1 MQSKSKRVVPR
12 KRFIIFVPLQGAKII
27 NLFLFYGTINDKEGI
42 VLENKIKEVKKEIVS
57 KSNLVKDLKDIEK
70 LRIEY
75 LGRKGAVTLLLRKLG
90 TLSAEERPKIGQL
103 LNQTKIE
110 IEELLKTKEV
120 EIEELEKEK
129 RLQGEGID
137 ITLPGRKLARG
148 TTHPINLVLKEVEEI
163 FLSLGFKIEEGPEV
177 ELDYYSFEAL
187 NIPKDHPARDDQDS
201 FFINKEILLRP
212 HTSPVEIRVMEK
224 QQPPIRMIAIGRC
237 YRRDA
242 ADSTHSPMFHQIE
255 GLAVDKDITF
265 GDLKGVLT
273 VFVHRI
279 FGKDRKVR
287 FRPGY
292 FPFTEPSAEVDVSCL
307 LCQGKGC
314 RACGYS
320 GWLEIMG
327 AGETD
332 PAVFKMVGYDPEKY
346 SGFAFGM
353 GAERIAMLKY
363 GINDIRLFFEN
374 DLRFLKQF

>member
-1 MQSKSKRVVPR
+1 LEK
-12 KRFIIFVPLQGAKII
+12 KIH
-27 NLFLFYGTINDKEGI
+27 
-42 VLENKIKEVKKEIVS
+42 KIKEEFIS
-57 KSNLVKDLKDIEK
+57 KLKIANSIKDIEK

-75 LGRKGAVTLLLRKLG
+75 LGRKGALTLLLRMLG
-90 TLSAEERPKIGQL
+90 TLSSEERPKIGQL
-103 LNQTKIE
+103 LNQAKRE
-110 IEELLKTKEV
+110 IEELLKTRIK
-120 EIEELEKEK
+120 EIEGTERDK
-129 RLQGEGID
+129 RLHEEIID
-137 ITLPGRKLARG
+137 ITLPGRSLDRG
-148 TTHPINLVLKEVEEI
+148 NLHPITLVLKEIEEI
-163 FLSLGFKIEEGPEV
+163 FFSLGFKLEEGPEV
-177 ELDYYSFEAL
+177 ELDYYNFEAL

-201 FFINKEILLRP
+201 FYINREILLRT

-224 QQPPIRMIAIGRC
+224 QQPPVRMIAIGKC

-242 ADSTHSPMFHQIE
+242 IDSTHSPMFHQIE
-255 GLAVDKDITF
+255 GLAVDEDITF

-273 VFVHRI
+273 VFVQRM
-279 FGKDRKVR
+279 FGEDRKVR

-314 RACGYS
+314 RACGYT

-327 AGETD
+327 SGMTD
-332 PAVFKMVGYDPEKY
+332 PAVFKMVGYDSEKY

>member
-1 MQSKSKRVVPR
+1 
-12 KRFIIFVPLQGAKII
+12 LE
-27 NLFLFYGTINDKEGI
+27 KEI
-42 VLENKIKEVKKEIVS
+42 KKIKEEIIF
-57 KSNLVKDLKDIEK
+57 KSNSVSNLKDIEK
-70 LRIEY
+70 IKVEY
-75 LGRKGAVTLLLRKLG
+75 LGRKGPVTLLLRRLG
-90 TLSAEERPKIGQL
+90 ELSTQERPKIGQL
-103 LNQTKIE
+103 LNQTKRE
-110 IEELLKTKEV
+110 MEELLKIKTI
-120 EIEELEKEK
+120 EIEKLEKNKKLKE
-129 RLQGEGID
+129 ESID
-137 ITLPGRKLARG
+137 VTLPGKKSDRG
-148 TTHPINLVLKEVEEI
+148 TIHPINLVLKKTEEI
-163 FLSLGFKIEEGPEV
+163 FLSIGFKIEEGPEV
-177 ELDYYSFEAL
+177 ELDYYNFEAL

-201 FFINKEILLRP
+201 FYLNREILLRT

-224 QQPPIRMIAIGRC
+224 QQPPVRIIATGKC

-273 VFVHRI
+273 VFVHRM
-279 FGKDRKVR
+279 FGEDRKVR

-307 LCQGKGC
+307 LCHGKGC

-327 AGETD
+327 AGMTD
-332 PAVFKMVGYDPEKY
+332 PAVFNMVGYDPEKY

-353 GAERIAMLKY
+353 GVERIAMLKY

>member
-1 MQSKSKRVVPR
+1 MEK
-12 KRFIIFVPLQGAKII
+12 KI
-27 NLFLFYGTINDKEGI
+27 K
-42 VLENKIKEVKKEIVS
+42 KIKEEIIF
-57 KSNLVKDLKDIEK
+57 KSNSVSNLKDIEK
-70 LRIEY
+70 IKVEY
-75 LGRKGAVTLLLRKLG
+75 LGRKGLVTLLLRRLG
-90 TLSAEERPKIGQL
+90 ELSTQERPKIGQL
-103 LNQTKIE
+103 LNQTKRE
-110 IEELLKTKEV
+110 IEELLKIKTI
-120 EIEELEKEK
+120 EIEKLEKNKKLKEK
-129 RLQGEGID
+129 SID
-137 ITLPGRKLARG
+137 VTLPGKKSDRG
-148 TTHPINLVLKEVEEI
+148 TIHPINLVLKKTEEI
-163 FLSLGFKIEEGPEV
+163 FLSMGFEIKEGPEV
-177 ELDYYSFEAL
+177 ELDYYNFEAL

-201 FFINKEILLRP
+201 FYLNREILLRT

-224 QQPPIRMIAIGRC
+224 QQPPVRIIATGKC

-242 ADSTHSPMFHQIE
+242 ADSTHSPMFHQVE

-273 VFVHRI
+273 VFVHRM
-279 FGKDRKVR
+279 FGEDRKVR

-307 LCQGKGC
+307 LCHGKGC

-327 AGETD
+327 AGMTD
-332 PAVFKMVGYDPEKY
+332 PAVFNMVGYDPEKY

>member
-1 MQSKSKRVVPR
+1 MES
-12 KRFIIFVPLQGAKII
+12 
-27 NLFLFYGTINDKEGI
+27 
-42 VLENKIKEVKKEIVS
+42 KIKEVKKEIVS

-70 LRIEY
+70 LRVEY
-75 LGRKGAVTLLLRKLG
+75 LGRKGIVTLLLRKLG
-90 TLSAEERPKIGQL
+90 TLSREERPKAGQL
-103 LNQTKIE
+103 LNQTKGE
-110 IEELLKTKEV
+110 IEKLLKIKEM
-120 EIEELEKEK
+120 EIEKLEKEK

-137 ITLPGRKLARG
+137 LTLPGRKLGRG
-148 TTHPINLVLKEVEEI
+148 TAHPINLILKEIEEI

-177 ELDYYSFEAL
+177 ELDYYNFEAL

-201 FFINKEILLRP
+201 FYINKEILLRT

-224 QQPPIRMIAIGRC
+224 QQPPIRMITTGRC

-242 ADSTHSPMFHQIE
+242 TDSTHSPMFHQIE

-265 GDLKGVLT
+265 GDLKGILT
-273 VFVHRI
+273 VFIHRM
-279 FGKDRKVR
+279 FGEDRKVR
-287 FRPGY
+287 FRPSY

-307 LCQGKGC
+307 LCHGKGC
-314 RACGYS
+314 RACGYT
-320 GWLEIMG
+320 GWLEIG
-327 AGETD
+327 GSGETD
-332 PAVFKMVGYDPEKY
+332 PAVFKRVGYDPEKY

>member
-1 MQSKSKRVVPR
+1 MEK
-12 KRFIIFVPLQGAKII
+12 KI
-27 NLFLFYGTINDKEGI
+27 K
-42 VLENKIKEVKKEIVS
+42 KIKEEIIF
-57 KSNLVKDLKDIEK
+57 KSNSVSNLKDIEK
-70 LRIEY
+70 IKVEY
-75 LGRKGAVTLLLRKLG
+75 LGRKGLVTLLLRRLG
-90 TLSAEERPKIGQL
+90 ELSTQERPKIGQL
-103 LNQTKIE
+103 LNQTKRE
-110 IEELLKTKEV
+110 IEELLKIKTI
-120 EIEELEKEK
+120 EIEKLEKNKKLKE
-129 RLQGEGID
+129 ESVD
-137 ITLPGRKLARG
+137 VTLPGKKSDRG
-148 TTHPINLVLKEVEEI
+148 TIHPINLVLKKTEEI
-163 FLSLGFKIEEGPEV
+163 FLSIGFKIEEGPEV
-177 ELDYYSFEAL
+177 ELDYYNFEAL

-201 FFINKEILLRP
+201 FYLNREILLRT

-224 QQPPIRMIAIGRC
+224 QQPPVRIIATGKC

-273 VFVHRI
+273 VFVHRM
-279 FGKDRKVR
+279 FGEDRKVR

-307 LCQGKGC
+307 LCHGKGC

-327 AGETD
+327 AGMTD
-332 PAVFKMVGYDPEKY
+332 PAVFNMVGYDPEKY

-353 GAERIAMLKY
+353 GVERIAMLKY

>member
-1 MQSKSKRVVPR
+1 MEE
-12 KRFIIFVPLQGAKII
+12 KIH
-27 NLFLFYGTINDKEGI
+27 
-42 VLENKIKEVKKEIVS
+42 KIKEEFIS
-57 KSNLVKDLKDIEK
+57 KSEIANNIKDIEK

-75 LGRKGAVTLLLRKLG
+75 LGRKGVLTLLLRMLG
-90 TLSAEERPKIGQL
+90 TLSSEERPKIGQL
-103 LNQTKIE
+103 LNQTKRE
-110 IEELLKTKEV
+110 IEDFLKTRIK
-120 EIEELEKEK
+120 EIEKAERDK
-129 RLQGEGID
+129 RLQEESID
-137 ITLPGRKLARG
+137 VTLPGRRLDRG
-148 TTHPINLVLKEVEEI
+148 NLHPITLVLKKIEEI
-163 FLSLGFKIEEGPEV
+163 FFSLGFKLEEGPEV
-177 ELDYYSFEAL
+177 ELDYYNFEAL

-201 FFINKEILLRP
+201 FYIKREILLRT

-224 QQPPIRMIAIGRC
+224 QQPPVRMIAIGRC

-255 GLAVDKDITF
+255 GLAVDEDITF

-273 VFVHRI
+273 VFVHRM
-279 FGKDRKVR
+279 FGEDRKVR

-314 RACGYS
+314 RACGYT

-327 AGETD
+327 SGMTD
-332 PAVFKMVGYDPEKY
+332 PAVFQMVGYDSEKY

>member
-1 MQSKSKRVVPR
+1 M
-12 KRFIIFVPLQGAKII
+12 
-27 NLFLFYGTINDKEGI
+27 
-42 VLENKIKEVKKEIVS
+42 ENKIKEIKKEIVL
-57 KSNLVKDLKDIEK
+57 KLNTVKDLMDIEK

-75 LGRKGAVTLLLRKLG
+75 LGRKGIVTLLLRKLVNF
-90 TLSAEERPKIGQL
+90 SSEERPKAGQL
-103 LNQTKIE
+103 LNQAKRE
-110 IEELLKTKEV
+110 IEELLKAK
-120 EIEELEKEK
+120 EIEIEKFEKEK
-129 RLQGEGID
+129 KLQGESTD
-137 ITLPGRKLARG
+137 ITLPGRKLDRG
-148 TTHPINLVLKEVEEI
+148 TTHPINLVLREIEEI

-177 ELDYYSFEAL
+177 ELDYYNFEAL
-187 NIPKDHPARDDQDS
+187 NMPKDHPARDDQDS
-201 FFINKEILLRP
+201 FYINKEILLRT
-212 HTSPVEIRVMEK
+212 HTSPVEIRIMER

-255 GLAVDKDITF
+255 GLAVDKDVTF

-273 VFVHRI
+273 VFVRRM
-279 FGKDRKVR
+279 FGEDRKVR

-307 LCQGKGC
+307 LCHGKGC
-314 RACGYS
+314 QACGYS

-327 AGETD
+327 SGETD

>member
-1 MQSKSKRVVPR
+1 MEK
-12 KRFIIFVPLQGAKII
+12 KI
-27 NLFLFYGTINDKEGI
+27 K
-42 VLENKIKEVKKEIVS
+42 KIKEEIIF
-57 KSNLVKDLKDIEK
+57 KSNSVSNLKDIEK
-70 LRIEY
+70 IKVEY
-75 LGRKGAVTLLLRKLG
+75 LGRKGLVTLLLRRLG
-90 TLSAEERPKIGQL
+90 ELSTQERPKIGQL
-103 LNQTKIE
+103 LNQTKRE
-110 IEELLKTKEV
+110 IEELLKIKTI
-120 EIEELEKEK
+120 EIEKLEKNKKLKE
-129 RLQGEGID
+129 ESID
-137 ITLPGRKLARG
+137 VTLPGKKSDRG
-148 TTHPINLVLKEVEEI
+148 TIHPINLVLKKTEEI
-163 FLSLGFKIEEGPEV
+163 FLSIGFKIEEGPEV
-177 ELDYYSFEAL
+177 ELDYYNFEAL

-201 FFINKEILLRP
+201 FYLNREILLRT

-224 QQPPIRMIAIGRC
+224 QQPPVRIIATGKC

-273 VFVHRI
+273 VFVHRM
-279 FGKDRKVR
+279 FGENRKVR

-307 LCQGKGC
+307 LCHGKGC

-327 AGETD
+327 AGMTD
-332 PAVFKMVGYDPEKY
+332 PAVFNMVGYDPEKY

>member
-1 MQSKSKRVVPR
+1 MEKNIK
-12 KRFIIFVPLQGAKII
+12 
-27 NLFLFYGTINDKEGI
+27 
-42 VLENKIKEVKKEIVS
+42 KIKEEIIF
-57 KSNLVKDLKDIEK
+57 KSNLVSNLKDIEK
-70 LRIEY
+70 IKVEY
-75 LGRKGAVTLLLRKLG
+75 LGRKGLVTLLLRRLG
-90 TLSAEERPKIGQL
+90 ELSTQERPKIGQL
-103 LNQTKIE
+103 LNQTKREMEELIKIKTIE
-110 IEELLKTKEV
+110 IEK
-120 EIEELEKEK
+120 LEKNKNLKE
-129 RLQGEGID
+129 ESID
-137 ITLPGRKLARG
+137 VTLPGKKSDRG
-148 TTHPINLVLKEVEEI
+148 TIHPINLVLKKTEEI
-163 FLSLGFKIEEGPEV
+163 FLSIGFKIEEGPEV
-177 ELDYYSFEAL
+177 ELDYYNFEAL

-201 FFINKEILLRP
+201 FYLNREILLRT

-224 QQPPIRMIAIGRC
+224 QQPPVRIIATGKC

-273 VFVHRI
+273 VFVHRM
-279 FGKDRKVR
+279 FGEDRKVR

-307 LCQGKGC
+307 LCHGKGC

-327 AGETD
+327 AGMTD
-332 PAVFKMVGYDPEKY
+332 PAVFNMVGYDPEKY

>member
-1 MQSKSKRVVPR
+1 LEK
-12 KRFIIFVPLQGAKII
+12 KI
-27 NLFLFYGTINDKEGI
+27 K
-42 VLENKIKEVKKEIVS
+42 KIKEEIIF
-57 KSNLVKDLKDIEK
+57 KSNSVSNLKDIEK
-70 LRIEY
+70 IKVEY
-75 LGRKGAVTLLLRKLG
+75 LGRKGQVTLLLRRLG
-90 TLSAEERPKIGQL
+90 ELSTQERPKIGQL
-103 LNQTKIE
+103 LNQTKRE
-110 IEELLKTKEV
+110 IEELLKIKII
-120 EIEELEKEK
+120 EIGKLEKNKKLKE
-129 RLQGEGID
+129 ESID
-137 ITLPGRKLARG
+137 VTLPGKKSDRG
-148 TTHPINLVLKEVEEI
+148 TIHPINLVLKKTEEI
-163 FLSLGFKIEEGPEV
+163 FLSIGFKIEEGPEV
-177 ELDYYSFEAL
+177 ELDYYNFEAL

-201 FFINKEILLRP
+201 FYLNREILLRT

-224 QQPPIRMIAIGRC
+224 QQPPVRIIATGKC

-242 ADSTHSPMFHQIE
+242 ADSTHSPMFHQVE

-273 VFVHRI
+273 VFVHRM
-279 FGKDRKVR
+279 FGEDRKVR

-307 LCQGKGC
+307 LCHGKGC

-327 AGETD
+327 AGMTD
-332 PAVFKMVGYDPEKY
+332 PAVFNMVGYDPEKY

-353 GAERIAMLKY
+353 GVERIAMLKY

>member
-1 MQSKSKRVVPR
+1 LEK
-12 KRFIIFVPLQGAKII
+12 KIH
-27 NLFLFYGTINDKEGI
+27 
-42 VLENKIKEVKKEIVS
+42 KIKEEFIS
-57 KSNLVKDLKDIEK
+57 KLKIANNIKDIEK

-75 LGRKGAVTLLLRKLG
+75 LGRKGALTLLLRMLG
-90 TLSAEERPKIGQL
+90 TLSSEERPKIGQL
-103 LNQTKIE
+103 LNQAKRE
-110 IEELLKTKEV
+110 IEEFLKTRIK
-120 EIEELEKEK
+120 EIEGTERDK
-129 RLQGEGID
+129 RLQEEIID
-137 ITLPGRKLARG
+137 ITLPGRSLDRG
-148 TTHPINLVLKEVEEI
+148 NLHPITLVLKEIEEI
-163 FLSLGFKIEEGPEV
+163 FFSLGFKLEEGPEV
-177 ELDYYSFEAL
+177 ELDYYNFEAL

-201 FFINKEILLRP
+201 FYINREILLRT

-224 QQPPIRMIAIGRC
+224 QQPPVRMIAIGKC

-242 ADSTHSPMFHQIE
+242 IDSTHSPMFHQIE
-255 GLAVDKDITF
+255 GLAVDEDITF

-273 VFVHRI
+273 VFVHRM
-279 FGKDRKVR
+279 FGEDRKVR

-314 RACGYS
+314 RACGYT

-327 AGETD
+327 SGMTD
-332 PAVFKMVGYDPEKY
+332 PAVFKMVGYDTEKY

>member
-1 MQSKSKRVVPR
+1 
-12 KRFIIFVPLQGAKII
+12 
-27 NLFLFYGTINDKEGI
+27 
-42 VLENKIKEVKKEIVS
+42 LENKIKEIKKEIVL
-57 KSNLVKDLKDIEK
+57 KLNTVKDLMNIEK

-75 LGRKGAVTLLLRKLG
+75 LGRKGIVTLLLRKLVNF
-90 TLSAEERPKIGQL
+90 SPEERPKAGQL
-103 LNQTKIE
+103 LNQAKRE
-110 IEELLKTKEV
+110 IEELLKVK
-120 EIEELEKEK
+120 EIEIEKLEKEK
-129 RLQGEGID
+129 RLQGESTD
-137 ITLPGRKLARG
+137 ITLPGRQLDRG
-148 TTHPINLVLKEVEEI
+148 TAHPINLVLREIEEI

-177 ELDYYSFEAL
+177 ELDYYNFEAL
-187 NIPKDHPARDDQDS
+187 NMPKDHPARDDQDS
-201 FFINKEILLRP
+201 FYINKEILLRT
-212 HTSPVEIRVMEK
+212 HTSPVEIRVMER

-255 GLAVDKDITF
+255 GLAVDKDVTF

-273 VFVHRI
+273 VFVRRM
-279 FGKDRKVR
+279 FGEDRKVR

-307 LCQGKGC
+307 LCHGKGC
-314 RACGYS
+314 QACGYS

-327 AGETD
+327 SGETD

>member
-1 MQSKSKRVVPR
+1 MK
-12 KRFIIFVPLQGAKII
+12 
-27 NLFLFYGTINDKEGI
+27 
-42 VLENKIKEVKKEIVS
+42 NKIKEVKKEIVY
-57 KSNLVKDLKDIEK
+57 KLNLIKDLKDIEK
-70 LRIEY
+70 LRVEY
-75 LGRKGAVTLLLRKLG
+75 LGRKGAVTLLLRNLG
-90 TLSAEERPKIGQL
+90 TLSPEERPKIGQL
-103 LNQTKIE
+103 LNQTKRD
-110 IEELLKTKEV
+110 IEELLDIKTT
-120 EIEELEKEK
+120 EIEKIEKNKKLHE
-129 RLQGEGID
+129 ESVD
-137 ITLPGRKLARG
+137 ITLPGRNFERG
-148 TTHPINLVLKEVEEI
+148 GNHPITLVLKKIEEI
-163 FLSLGFKIEEGPEV
+163 FLGLGFKMEEGPEV
-177 ELDYYSFEAL
+177 ELDYYNFEAL

-201 FFINKEILLRP
+201 FYINREILLRT

-224 QQPPIRMIAIGRC
+224 QRPPVRMITIGKC

-255 GLAVDKDITF
+255 GLAVDEDITF

-273 VFVHRI
+273 VFVHRM
-279 FGKDRKVR
+279 FGEDRKVR

-307 LCQGKGC
+307 LCHGKGC

-327 AGETD
+327 AGVTD

>member
-1 MQSKSKRVVPR
+1 LEK
-12 KRFIIFVPLQGAKII
+12 KI
-27 NLFLFYGTINDKEGI
+27 K
-42 VLENKIKEVKKEIVS
+42 KIKEEIIF
-57 KSNLVKDLKDIEK
+57 KSNSVNNLKDIEK
-70 LRIEY
+70 IKVEY
-75 LGRKGAVTLLLRKLG
+75 LGRKGLVTLLLRRLG
-90 TLSAEERPKIGQL
+90 ELSTQERPKIGQL
-103 LNQTKIE
+103 LNQTKRE
-110 IEELLKTKEV
+110 IEELLKIKTI
-120 EIEELEKEK
+120 EIEKLEKNKKLKE
-129 RLQGEGID
+129 ESID
-137 ITLPGRKLARG
+137 VTLPGKKSDRG
-148 TTHPINLVLKEVEEI
+148 TIHPINLVLKKTEEI
-163 FLSLGFKIEEGPEV
+163 FLSIGFKIEEGPEV
-177 ELDYYSFEAL
+177 ELDYYNFEAL

-201 FFINKEILLRP
+201 FYLNREILLRT

-224 QQPPIRMIAIGRC
+224 QQPPVRIIATGKC

-242 ADSTHSPMFHQIE
+242 ADSTHSPMFHQVE

-273 VFVHRI
+273 VFVHRM
-279 FGKDRKVR
+279 FGEDRKVR

-307 LCQGKGC
+307 LCHGKGC

-327 AGETD
+327 AGMTD
-332 PAVFKMVGYDPEKY
+332 PAVFNMVGYDPEKY

-353 GAERIAMLKY
+353 GVERIAMLKY

>member
-1 MQSKSKRVVPR
+1 M
-12 KRFIIFVPLQGAKII
+12 
-27 NLFLFYGTINDKEGI
+27 KEI
-42 VLENKIKEVKKEIVS
+42 KKEIVLKLNNAS
-57 KSNLVKDLKDIEK
+57 SLKDIEK
-70 LRIEY
+70 VKVEY
-75 LGRKGAVTLLLRKLG
+75 LGRKGMVTLLLRKLG
-90 TLSAEERPKIGQL
+90 NFSPEERPKAGQL
-103 LNQTKIE
+103 LNQTKKE
-110 IEELLKTKEV
+110 IEELLKIKEV
-120 EIEELEKEK
+120 ENEKLEKEK
-129 RLQGEGID
+129 RLQGESID
-137 ITLPGRKLARG
+137 ITLPGRNLDRG
-148 TTHPINLVLKEVEEI
+148 TAHPINLVLKEIEEI

-177 ELDYYSFEAL
+177 ELDYYNFEAL
-187 NIPKDHPARDDQDS
+187 NIPKGHPARDDQDS
-201 FFINKEILLRP
+201 FYINQEILLRT

-224 QQPPIRMIAIGRC
+224 QQPPIRMITTGRC

-273 VFVHRI
+273 VFVHRM
-279 FGKDRKVR
+279 FGEDRKVR

-307 LCQGKGC
+307 LCHGKGC

-327 AGETD
+327 SGETD
-332 PAVFKMVGYDPEKY
+332 PEVFKMVGYDPEKY

-353 GAERIAMLKY
+353 GAERITMLKY

>member
-1 MQSKSKRVVPR
+1 MEK
-12 KRFIIFVPLQGAKII
+12 KI
-27 NLFLFYGTINDKEGI
+27 K
-42 VLENKIKEVKKEIVS
+42 KIKEEIIF
-57 KSNLVKDLKDIEK
+57 KSNSVSNLKDIEK
-70 LRIEY
+70 IKVEY
-75 LGRKGAVTLLLRKLG
+75 LGRKGLVTLLLRRLG
-90 TLSAEERPKIGQL
+90 ELSTQERPKIGQL
-103 LNQTKIE
+103 LNQTKRE
-110 IEELLKTKEV
+110 IEELLKIKTI
-120 EIEELEKEK
+120 EIEKLEKNKKLKE
-129 RLQGEGID
+129 ESID
-137 ITLPGRKLARG
+137 VTLPGKKSDRG
-148 TTHPINLVLKEVEEI
+148 TIHPINLVLKKTEEI
-163 FLSLGFKIEEGPEV
+163 FLSIGFKIEEGPEV
-177 ELDYYSFEAL
+177 ELDYYNFEAL

-201 FFINKEILLRP
+201 FYLNREILLRT

-224 QQPPIRMIAIGRC
+224 QQPPVRIIATGKC

-273 VFVHRI
+273 VFVHRM
-279 FGKDRKVR
+279 FGEDRKVR

-307 LCQGKGC
+307 LCHGKGC

-327 AGETD
+327 AGMTD
-332 PAVFKMVGYDPEKY
+332 PAVFNMVGYDSEKY

>member
-1 MQSKSKRVVPR
+1 MVPR
-12 KRFIIFVPLQGAKII
+12 RRSIIFVPLQGEENCKP
-27 NLFLFYGTINDKEGI
+27 FFYFIGTINDEEGI
-42 VLENKIKEVKKEIVS
+42 LLENKIKVIKKEIVFKLS
-57 KSNLVKDLKDIEK
+57 LVKDLKDIEK
-70 LRIEY
+70 LRVEY
-75 LGRKGAVTLLLRKLG
+75 LGRKGIVTLLLRKLG
-90 TLSAEERPKIGQL
+90 SFSAEERPKAGQL
-103 LNQTKIE
+103 LNQSKKE
-110 IEELLKTKEV
+110 IEELLKIK
-120 EIEELEKEK
+120 EIEIKKLEKEK

-137 ITLPGRKLARG
+137 LTLPGRKLDRG
-148 TTHPINLVLKEVEEI
+148 TVHPINLVLKEIEEI

-177 ELDYYSFEAL
+177 ELDYYNFEAL

-201 FFINKEILLRP
+201 FYISKEILLRTQ
-212 HTSPVEIRVMEK
+212 TSPVEIRVMEK
-224 QQPPIRMIAIGRC
+224 QQPPVRIISTGKC

-273 VFVHRI
+273 VFVHRM

-307 LCQGKGC
+307 LCHGRGC

>member
-1 MQSKSKRVVPR
+1 LEK
-12 KRFIIFVPLQGAKII
+12 KI
-27 NLFLFYGTINDKEGI
+27 K
-42 VLENKIKEVKKEIVS
+42 KIKEEIIF
-57 KSNLVKDLKDIEK
+57 KSNSVSNLKDIEK
-70 LRIEY
+70 IKVEY
-75 LGRKGAVTLLLRKLG
+75 LGRKGLITLLLRRLG
-90 TLSAEERPKIGQL
+90 ELSTQERPKIGQL
-103 LNQTKIE
+103 LNQTKRE
-110 IEELLKTKEV
+110 IEELLKIKII
-120 EIEELEKEK
+120 EIES
-129 RLQGEGID
+129 ID
-137 ITLPGRKLARG
+137 VTLPGKKSDRG
-148 TTHPINLVLKEVEEI
+148 TIHPINLVLKKTEEI
-163 FLSLGFKIEEGPEV
+163 FLSIGFKIEEGPEV
-177 ELDYYSFEAL
+177 ELDYYNFEAL

-201 FFINKEILLRP
+201 FYLNREILLRT

-224 QQPPIRMIAIGRC
+224 QQPPVRIIATGKC

-242 ADSTHSPMFHQIE
+242 ADSTHSPMFHQVE

-273 VFVHRI
+273 VFVHRM
-279 FGKDRKVR
+279 FGEDRKVR

-307 LCQGKGC
+307 LCHGKGC

-327 AGETD
+327 AGMTD
-332 PAVFKMVGYDPEKY
+332 PAVFNMVGYDPEKY

-353 GAERIAMLKY
+353 GVERIAMLKY

>member
-1 MQSKSKRVVPR
+1 MEK
-12 KRFIIFVPLQGAKII
+12 KI
-27 NLFLFYGTINDKEGI
+27 K
-42 VLENKIKEVKKEIVS
+42 KIKEEIIF
-57 KSNLVKDLKDIEK
+57 KSNSVSNLKDIEK
-70 LRIEY
+70 IKVEY
-75 LGRKGAVTLLLRKLG
+75 LGRKGLVTLLLRRLG
-90 TLSAEERPKIGQL
+90 ELSTQERPKIGQL
-103 LNQTKIE
+103 LNQTKRE
-110 IEELLKTKEV
+110 IEELLKIKTI
-120 EIEELEKEK
+120 EIEKLEKNKKLKE
-129 RLQGEGID
+129 ESID
-137 ITLPGRKLARG
+137 VTLPGKKSDRG
-148 TTHPINLVLKEVEEI
+148 TIHPINLVLKKTEEI
-163 FLSLGFKIEEGPEV
+163 FLSIGFKIEEGPEV
-177 ELDYYSFEAL
+177 ELDYYNFEAL

-201 FFINKEILLRP
+201 FYLNREILLRT

-224 QQPPIRMIAIGRC
+224 QQPPVRIIATGKC

-242 ADSTHSPMFHQIE
+242 ADSTHSPMFHQVE

-273 VFVHRI
+273 VFVHRM
-279 FGKDRKVR
+279 FGEDRKVR

-307 LCQGKGC
+307 LCHGKGC

-327 AGETD
+327 AGMTD
-332 PAVFKMVGYDPEKY
+332 PAVFNMVGYDPEKY

-353 GAERIAMLKY
+353 GVERIAMLKY

>member
-1 MQSKSKRVVPR
+1 MEKNIK
-12 KRFIIFVPLQGAKII
+12 
-27 NLFLFYGTINDKEGI
+27 
-42 VLENKIKEVKKEIVS
+42 KIKEEIIF
-57 KSNLVKDLKDIEK
+57 KSNLVSNLKDIEK
-70 LRIEY
+70 IKVEY
-75 LGRKGAVTLLLRKLG
+75 LGRKGLVTLLLRRLG
-90 TLSAEERPKIGQL
+90 ELSTQERPKIGQL
-103 LNQTKIE
+103 LNQTKRE
-110 IEELLKTKEV
+110 MEELLKIKTI
-120 EIEELEKEK
+120 EIEKLEKNKKLKE
-129 RLQGEGID
+129 ESID
-137 ITLPGRKLARG
+137 VTLPGKKSDRG
-148 TTHPINLVLKEVEEI
+148 TIHPINLVLKKTEEI
-163 FLSLGFKIEEGPEV
+163 FLSIGFKIEEGPEV
-177 ELDYYSFEAL
+177 ELDYYNFEAL

-201 FFINKEILLRP
+201 FYLNREILLRT

-224 QQPPIRMIAIGRC
+224 QQPPVRIIATGKC

-273 VFVHRI
+273 VFVHRM
-279 FGKDRKVR
+279 FGEDRKVR

-307 LCQGKGC
+307 LCHGKGC

-327 AGETD
+327 AGMTD
-332 PAVFKMVGYDPEKY
+332 PAVFNMVGYDPEKY

>member
-1 MQSKSKRVVPR
+1 LEK
-12 KRFIIFVPLQGAKII
+12 KI
-27 NLFLFYGTINDKEGI
+27 
-42 VLENKIKEVKKEIVS
+42 NKIKEEVIS
-57 KSNLVKDLKDIEK
+57 KSNLVNNLKDIEK
-70 LRIEY
+70 LKVEY
-75 LGRKGAVTLLLRKLG
+75 LGRKGVVTLLLRKLG
-90 TLSAEERPKIGQL
+90 TLSSAERPKIGQL
-103 LNQTKIE
+103 LNQTKRE
-110 IEELLKTKEV
+110 IEELLKIRTA
-120 EIEELEKEK
+120 EIERLEKDK
-129 RLQGEGID
+129 RLQEESID
-137 ITLPGRKLARG
+137 ITLPGRKLDRG
-148 TTHPINLVLKEVEEI
+148 NLHPINLVLKKVEEI

-177 ELDYYSFEAL
+177 ELDYYNFEAL

-201 FFINKEILLRP
+201 FYINREILLRT

-224 QQPPIRMIAIGRC
+224 QKPPIRIIATGKC

-255 GLAVDKDITF
+255 GLAVDEDITL

-273 VFVHRI
+273 VFVHRM
-279 FGKDRKVR
+279 FGEDRKVR

-307 LCQGKGC
+307 LCHGKGC
-314 RACGYS
+314 KACGYS

-327 AGETD
+327 AGVTD

-353 GAERIAMLKY
+353 GAERITMLKY

>member
-1 MQSKSKRVVPR
+1 M
-12 KRFIIFVPLQGAKII
+12 
-27 NLFLFYGTINDKEGI
+27 KEI
-42 VLENKIKEVKKEIVS
+42 KKEIVLKLNNAS
-57 KSNLVKDLKDIEK
+57 SLKDIEK
-70 LRIEY
+70 VKVEY
-75 LGRKGAVTLLLRKLG
+75 LGRKGMVTLLLRKLG
-90 TLSAEERPKIGQL
+90 NFSPEERPKAGQL
-103 LNQTKIE
+103 LNQTKKE
-110 IEELLKTKEV
+110 IEELLKIKEV
-120 EIEELEKEK
+120 ENEKLEKEK
-129 RLQGEGID
+129 RLQGESID
-137 ITLPGRKLARG
+137 ITLPGRNLDRG
-148 TTHPINLVLKEVEEI
+148 TAHPINLVLKEIEEI

-177 ELDYYSFEAL
+177 ELDYYNFEAL
-187 NIPKDHPARDDQDS
+187 NIPKGHPARDDQDS
-201 FFINKEILLRP
+201 FYINQEILLRT

-224 QQPPIRMIAIGRC
+224 QQPPIRMITTGRC

-273 VFVHRI
+273 VFVHRM
-279 FGKDRKVR
+279 FGEDRKVR

-307 LCQGKGC
+307 LCHGKGC

-327 AGETD
+327 SGETD
-332 PAVFKMVGYDPEKY
+332 PEVFKMVGYDPEKY

>member
-1 MQSKSKRVVPR
+1 
-12 KRFIIFVPLQGAKII
+12 LE
-27 NLFLFYGTINDKEGI
+27 KEI
-42 VLENKIKEVKKEIVS
+42 KKIKEEIIF
-57 KSNLVKDLKDIEK
+57 KSNSVSNLKDIEK
-70 LRIEY
+70 IKVEY
-75 LGRKGAVTLLLRKLG
+75 LGRKGPVTLLLRRLG
-90 TLSAEERPKIGQL
+90 ELSTQERPKIGQL
-103 LNQTKIE
+103 LNQTKRE
-110 IEELLKTKEV
+110 MEELLKIKTI
-120 EIEELEKEK
+120 EIEKLEKNKKLKE
-129 RLQGEGID
+129 ESID
-137 ITLPGRKLARG
+137 VTLPGKKTDRG
-148 TTHPINLVLKEVEEI
+148 TIHPINMVLKKTEEI
-163 FLSLGFKIEEGPEV
+163 FLSIGFKIEEGPEV
-177 ELDYYSFEAL
+177 ELDYYNFEAL

-201 FFINKEILLRP
+201 FYLNREILLRT

-224 QQPPIRMIAIGRC
+224 QQPPVRIIATGKC

-273 VFVHRI
+273 VFVHRM
-279 FGKDRKVR
+279 FGEDRKVR

-307 LCQGKGC
+307 LCHGKGC

-327 AGETD
+327 AGMTD
-332 PAVFKMVGYDPEKY
+332 PAVFNMVGYDPEKY